1 MLRGAFESFPS
12 QASRFDCTTR
22 LRGLRRVMLRMPLAK
37 PRRDSTLTLAIPNLA
52 RLRIPSYGS
61 DMTPKQKTLQA
72 IGTLPEDVSY
82 EQLQEEVRI
91 LAALDE
97 GEAEIREGRVVSQEE
112 VKRRLA
118 QWTSS

>member
-1 MLRGAFESFPS
+1 
-12 QASRFDCTTR
+12 
-22 LRGLRRVMLRMPLAK
+22 
-37 PRRDSTLTLAIPNLA
+37 
-52 RLRIPSYGS
+52 
-61 DMTPKQKTLQA
+61 MTPKQKTLQA